1 MLSTTTTTITQLIRH
16 HHQRHTTTLLLSIAS
31 RRHLASSSSSSS
43 TSKQGGPAKHIPQT
57 GFTRE
62 PTSSPP
68 SGMASMDP
76 QEGGVSL
83 KNEGV
88 KPKDGFVDK
97 QGKQEKAE
105 KERQRAAE
113 EKIKP

>member
-1 MLSTTTTTITQLIRH
+1 MLSTTHLIH
-16 HHQRHTTTLLLSIAS
+16 HHHRRHTTTLLLSLAS
-31 RRHLASSSSSSS
+31 RRHLASSSSSS
-43 TSKQGGPAKHIPQT
+43 TSKHGPAKHIPQT

-88 KPKDGFVDK
+88 KPKDGFVEK

-105 KERQRAAE
+105 KARQRAAE